1 LGTFVVTF
9 VIAFLTKRD
18 VRADG
23 QLIDCA
29 GFRDFEIWHL
39 DYLEIQNGFVD
50 IARAAKVC
58 VTTCVFTLY

>member
-1 LGTFVVTF
+1 VV
-9 VIAFLTKRD
+9 AFLTKHD
-18 VRADG
+18 VWAGG

-50 IARAAKVC
+50 IARAAEVC
-58 VTTCVFTLY
+58 VTTCMFNLY